1 MQSNRN
7 CNLKADHISAC
18 YQQQIINTYS
28 ENIQN
33 ALVYFV
39 RLTDDDCMKISE
51 ALKISVG
58 SLKLLK
64 SNELK
69 IFSKNWLWRNTPHE

>member
-1 MQSNRN
+1 MQSNKN
-7 CNLKADHISAC
+7 CNLKEDHISAC
-18 YQQQIINTYS
+18 YQQQTIYTYS

-33 ALVYFV
+33 SLVYFV
-39 RLTDDDCMKISE
+39 RLTDDDCMKISK

-58 SLKLLK
+58 FLKLLK

-69 IFSKNWLWRNTPHE
+69 VFSKNCL